1 MLLHVVENGPQF
13 TCDAIVNV
21 IARQVLYLRYFV
33 EYFVFL
39 FEETIFVQSYNIYQ
53 DVSDALSLA
62 LLNFLIF
69 FYSKAII

>member
-33 EYFVFL
+33 EYFEFL
-39 FEETIFVQSYNIYQ
+39 FEAKQFLFNHVIYT
-53 DVSDALSLA
+53 
-62 LLNFLIF
+62 
-69 FYSKAII
+69 KM